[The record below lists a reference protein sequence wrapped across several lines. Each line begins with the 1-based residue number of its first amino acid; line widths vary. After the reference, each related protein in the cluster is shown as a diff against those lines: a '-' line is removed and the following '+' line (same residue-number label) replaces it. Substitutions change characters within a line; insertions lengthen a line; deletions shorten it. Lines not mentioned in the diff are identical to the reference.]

1 MMREHKAMLKNR
13 GIAMGG
19 KAGYKAEDG
28 KWISDHCNFDP
39 NGMCKFAFLY
49 LEMRSTQDI

>member
-1 MMREHKAMLKNR
+1 MSE
-13 GIAMGG
+13 

-39 NGMCKFAFLY
+39 SGMCKFAFLC
-49 LEMRSTQDI
+49 LEICSTQDI

>member
-1 MMREHKAMLKNR
+1 
-13 GIAMGG
+13 MGG